1 MTSNILIH
9 LNDLKQKWRN
19 NDFNLS
25 KSEQEE
31 YDILLYAR
39 RERVKELVREGRVS
53 KGRKSDETVS

>member
-9 LNDLKQKWRN
+9 LNEIKQKWRD
-19 NDFNLS
+19 NDFKLT

-39 RERVKELVREGRVS
+39 REQVKGFYAEGRVS
-53 KGRKSDETVS
+53 KGSKNKEE